1 MVAFLDGVGLGFKEL
16 GVAQD
21 LEGGIT
27 EYIE

>member
-1 MVAFLDGVGLGFKEL
+1 MVAFIDGLGLSFKEL
-16 GVAQD
+16 GVVQD